1 MKTFL
6 LSVFAS
12 LIPLL
17 SLTAQEKA
25 ITGRIAS
32 SDTVSV
38 TVFREAD
45 LNSSGQLGRE
55 GTLSIPLIGDVRMV
69 GLTTTQAEKAI
80 EAKFR
85 DGYLVRPQ
93 VTVRITDR
101 VVRTISVQGE
111 VRQAG
116 VFTLPHDRLLTLSEA
131 IAMAGGASDIANIKK
146 VKFKRALT
154 GKVVL
159 VNLKDI
165 LDGRAKDITLSSGDS
180 ISVPEGWF

>member
-6 LSVFAS
+6 T
-12 LIPLL
+12 LL
-17 SLTAQEKA
+17 AFLLTFISSIAQEKA
-25 ITGRIAS
+25 ITGRIAA

-93 VTVRITDR
+93 VSVRITGR

-116 VFTLPHDRLLTLSEA
+116 VFTLPYDRLLRLSEA
-131 IAMAGGASDIANIKK
+131 IAMAGGATDIADIKK
-146 VKFKRALT
+146 VKLKRALT
-154 GKVVL
+154 GKVET

-165 LDGRAKDITLSSGDS
+165 LNGRAKDITLSSGDT
-180 ISVPEGWF
+180 INVPEGWF

>member
-1 MKTFL
+1 MKSFL
-6 LSVFAS
+6 LTLLALWLPLSSS
-12 LIPLL
+12 L
-17 SLTAQEKA
+17 AQEKS

-32 SDTVSV
+32 SDTVAV

-45 LNSSGQLGRE
+45 LNSTGQLGRE
-55 GTLSIPLIGDVRMV
+55 GTLSIPLIGEVRMV

-101 VVRTISVQGE
+101 VVRTVSVQGE

-131 IAMAGGASDIANIKK
+131 IAMAGGASDIADIKK
-146 VKFKRALT
+146 VSLKRSLT
-154 GKVVL
+154 GKVEI

-165 LDGRAKDITLSSGDS
+165 LNGRVKDITLSSGDA
-180 ISVPEGWF
+180 INVPEGWF